1 MNVLGSPDEYEA
13 FIVDSISQETVGVLP
28 WNNIQW
34 QRMRNGVSRAKVT
47 CRRQQGTRPKWRDIA
62 QPTAWGN
69 LLVVTRN
76 GYRVWDGPVLGWSS
90 GNTLTVDAVDRSIML
105 SRRYVAA
112 DIELDPNVGGP
123 FDMWTGVL
131 NPMITASGLL
141 TAGAGAMPFVITLAP
156 LLVDTGSGLGFSIWV
171 EGAWRF
177 ANLLTL
183 QAVFDDLAVS
193 GFLGWSQLNEKLSM
207 FISNLADNYTLT
219 LRPEHIISDTGD
231 IGVTVRAD
239 SLVTGMYRGGNGQ
252 GIAGFPNPYL
262 GENNQTYVPY
272 GIYGVLPDANIGN
285 TVFVNEA
292 IQRVDPQQYLNPAP
306 VPTLEAVTL
315 NSTFPCSDDLTNLLP
330 GAIWHL
336 DFPDSWNL
344 NTPVLTVIPDTDL
357 LQRIYA
363 PTIKYA
369 RLEQIDFQVDRTET
383 AMTEKVEVSLSA
395 FATEAGPLP

>member
-1 MNVLGSPDEYEA
+1 
-13 FIVDSISQETVGVLP
+13 
-28 WNNIQW
+28 
-34 QRMRNGVSRAKVT
+34 
-47 CRRQQGTRPKWRDIA
+47 
-62 QPTAWGN
+62 
-69 LLVVTRN
+69 
-76 GYRVWDGPVLGWSS
+76 
-90 GNTLTVDAVDRSIML
+90 
-105 SRRYVAA
+105 
-112 DIELDPNVGGP
+112 
-123 FDMWTGVL
+123 
-131 NPMITASGLL
+131 
-141 TAGAGAMPFVITLAP
+141 
-156 LLVDTGSGLGFSIWV
+156 
-171 EGAWRF
+171 
-177 ANLLTL
+177 
-183 QAVFDDLAVS
+183 
-193 GFLGWSQLNEKLSM
+193 
-207 FISNLADNYTLT
+207 
-219 LRPEHIISDTGD
+219 
-231 IGVTVRAD
+231 
-239 SLVTGMYRGGNGQ
+239 
-252 GIAGFPNPYL
+252 
-262 GENNQTYVPY
+262 
-272 GIYGVLPDANIGN
+272 VLPDANIGN